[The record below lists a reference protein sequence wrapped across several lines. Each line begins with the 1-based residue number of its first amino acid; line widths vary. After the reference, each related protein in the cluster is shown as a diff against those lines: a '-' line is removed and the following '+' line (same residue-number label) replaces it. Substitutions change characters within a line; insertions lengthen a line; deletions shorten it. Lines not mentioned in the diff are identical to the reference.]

1 MIMKKLYTV
10 VTVFLFAILAGCSD
24 FLEQDNKSNVPG
36 ADYYNTSAGFESL
49 CNAAYGS
56 LRTIYSDAPWLFE
69 GGTDLFASG
78 RTSVQVCNLY
88 GQNYSSAEENVTT
101 FYKEHYKAI
110 SLANEVIYWGG
121 EDDSRAERV
130 AEARG
135 LRAFYYLNL
144 VQQFGGVPL
153 VTTRTTSPIA
163 SVQRESAESIFQFII
178 DELTELASSS
188 SVLAEKSSDGRFTK
202 VAAKHYLAK
211 AYLCKG
217 YLTHDEKDFNA
228 AVTSAKSAGAG
239 APLTTPFTTLFSNQ
253 GERNEEILFFI
264 DYNVATVADVQKDG
278 NRQQADYGPYL
289 KGAEAGHK
297 YTSSTLTPTLWM
309 HEVFNTNTDNPAQ
322 DERYEGTFILELR
335 QSYWDY
341 YDEKKKN
348 TSEVIYYYCPSWE
361 IANIASWRSALD
373 SRKNAIIVEMLPEG
387 NNISNEQTSYQA
399 KMSADICGVA
409 PFRKF
414 DDIENGKQYFKI
426 TSSMR
431 DIYLARLAETNL
443 IAAEAYIKLNKPEEA
458 VSYINI
464 VRNRAKATP
473 AVASE
478 MNIDYILNERARE
491 LAGEYHRWTDL
502 TRTGKLAEYVE
513 AHNPDIPV
521 GRITTKFYLR
531 PIPLAAIELNLALK
545 GYQNE
550 GWD

>member
-1 MIMKKLYTV
+1 MKKLYTFV
-10 VTVFLFAILAGCSD
+10 AILSFTLLAGCSD

-36 ADYYNTSAGFESL
+36 ADYYNTPAGFESL
-49 CNAAYGS
+49 CNAAYSS
-56 LRTIYSDAPWLFE
+56 LRTIYSKDPWLFE

-110 SLANEVIYWGG
+110 SLANEVIYWGDG
-121 EDDSRAERV
+121 DDNRAERV

-153 VTTRTTSPIA
+153 SIDRATSPIT
-163 SVQRESAESIFQFII
+163 SLQRESSETVFQFII
-178 DELTELASSS
+178 NELTDLTSASSS
-188 SVLAEKSSDGRFTK
+188 LAEKSADGRFTK
-202 VAAKHYLAK
+202 TAAKHYLAK

-217 YLTHDEKDFNA
+217 YLTNDEKDFNA
-228 AVTSAKSAGAG
+228 AIASARSVGAG
-239 APLTTPFTTLFSNQ
+239 NPLNTPFATLFSNQ
-253 GERNEEILFFI
+253 GEGNEEVLFFI
-264 DYNVATVADVQKDG
+264 DYNIATVANVQSDG

-289 KGAEAGHK
+289 RGAEAGHK

-322 DERYEGTFILELR
+322 DERYEATFMLELR

-341 YDEKKKN
+341 YDENKKN
-348 TSEVIYYYCPSWE
+348 SSEVIYYYCPSWE
-361 IANIASWRSALD
+361 ISNIANWRSALD
-373 SRKNAIIVEMLPEG
+373 SRKNATVVEMLPEG

-414 DDIENGKQYFKI
+414 DDVENGKKYFKI

-443 IAAEAYIKLNKPEEA
+443 IAAEACVKLNKPEDA
-458 VSYINI
+458 VSYINV

-473 AVASE
+473 AIASE
-478 MNIDYILNERARE
+478 VNIDYILNERARE

-513 AHNPDIPV
+513 THNPDIPS
-521 GRITTKFYLR
+521 GRITSKFYLR
-531 PIPLAAIELNLALK
+531 PIPLAAIELNPALV
-545 GYQNE
+545 GHQNE
-550 GWD
+550 GW